1 MKLYNNYF
9 GYLLPVFIISCLLAL
24 STIIN
29 NASATPIIIDGNLND
44 WSDLDRLDLP
54 PGSVSDGYDIY
65 GRFENDQF
73 LLAFRAETG
82 DISTGSTIWLNTDQD
97 TSTGYQIFADPVTGI
112 GVGGMEFNVNIH
124 TDNKPYLYSGA
135 AAETFISPL
144 THVHG
149 IDSSGRKILEISIP
163 NSQINVVASS
173 VDLFFDINDNTF
185 IPTFYTNNNL
195 YNLNKQGLPIANTT
209 DTRVAIIYSQS
220 TANNFFGQ
228 KAYNQLFM
236 SAQMQSVMAGVPFD
250 LLNED
255 DLIDL
260 NKIIQYDALIF
271 PYFANAQESLLP
283 QITENLSHAVHR
295 YKIGLISAGN
305 FLTNTETGA
314 SLSGDAYLTM
324 KNLMG
329 ITRVDGAGPVDITV
343 NASINSHPVLMD
355 YNDGEQMFN
364 YNGAY
369 IDYFAA
375 SAPTE
380 PVTTLAT
387 QSILGGSIE
396 NAILASEKGGARSV
410 HFSTVQLLG
419 DGNMLYPA
427 IQWAVHNTDSTI
439 GLKLSRQDSVFIS
452 RNDMDQ
458 SMFADEINS
467 VEVPLL
473 ALLQTWKANYNFVG
487 SYYINVGN
495 NPTAGEFTDW
505 TISAPLYQQ
514 YLALDNEI
522 GTHSYTH
529 PSDTNILTP
538 TQIQFEFADSIAEIE
553 TQLGLTNLG
562 AAVPGAPENF
572 NTATEVIQH
581 TSYLSGGYAGIG
593 AGFPNAIGYLTPDST
608 KVYLS
613 PNMTFDFTNMDF
625 LKLTAAQTKAKWLSE
640 FDQLSTKAEQ
650 PIIHWPWHDYG
661 VTTSLTKPLLDAN
674 GNPELDENGNP
685 IFVPHYTIDMFESLL
700 SKAFNAGSEFVTA
713 DDFRKRLESFKAA
726 TLTLTRNGD
735 NITAEVT
742 GSNLGR
748 SAIKVDD
755 NKMIKSVDNW
765 YAYNDQYLY
774 LDQDAGSYNIHLG
787 NSQDAVTHISYLPMR
802 ANLTSITGDGQNLS
816 FSFTGEGTVEVE
828 LACTEMPMVTGA
840 DQYNMTG
847 TLLKMEF
854 NAKIA
859 HNAVVQL
866 SCP

>member
-1 MKLYNNYF
+1 MKLYKDYL
-9 GYLLPVFIISCLLAL
+9 GYLLPSLIISCLLAL
-24 STIIN
+24 STITN
-29 NASATPIIIDGNLND
+29 SAFAAPIIIDGNLND

-54 PGSVSDGYDIY
+54 PGSTSNDYDVY

-73 LLAFRAETG
+73 LLAFRAETEE
-82 DISTGSTIWLNTDQD
+82 ISAGSTFWLNTDQN
-97 TSTGYQIFADPVTGI
+97 TSTGYQVYGNI
-112 GVGGMEFNVNIH
+112 GGMEFNVNLIG
-124 TDNKPYLYSGA
+124 DVPYLYSGG
-135 AAETFISPL
+135 AAEVYISPL
-144 THVHG
+144 IYSHG
-149 IDSSGRKILEISIP
+149 VESSGKKVLEVAIP
-163 NSQINVVASS
+163 NSLINVTGNG
-173 VDLFFDINDNTF
+173 VDLLFDINDINF
-185 IPTFYTNNNL
+185 IPSYFSNDNL
-195 YNLNKQGLPIANTT
+195 YTLNKQSLPIANTV
-209 DTRVAIIYSQS
+209 DTRIAIIYSQS
-220 TANNFFGQ
+220 TANNFFDQ

-236 SAQMQSVMAGVPFD
+236 ATQMQSVMAGVPFD

-260 NKIIQYDALIF
+260 NKIIQYDALVF
-271 PYFANAQESLLP
+271 PYFANVQESLLP

-295 YKIGLISAGN
+295 YKIGIISAGN

-314 SLSGDAYLTM
+314 SVPNDAYLTM

-329 ITRVDGAGPVDITV
+329 ITRDNGAGPVDITV
-343 NASINSHPVLMD
+343 NASLDASHQVLID
-355 YNDGEQMFN
+355 YNNGEQMFS
-364 YNGAY
+364 YTSAFV
-369 IDYFAA
+369 DYFKAN
-375 SAPTE
+375 SPTE

-387 QSILGGSIE
+387 QNIAGGSVE

-439 GLKLSRQDSVFIS
+439 GLKLSRQDGLFIS

-458 SMFADEINS
+458 SMFADEINA
-467 VEVPLL
+467 VGVPLL
-473 ALLQTWKANYNFVG
+473 ALLEDWKAKYNFVG
-487 SYYINVGN
+487 SYYINIGN
-495 NPTAGEFTDW
+495 NAAAGKGTDW
-505 TISAPLYQQ
+505 NISGPLYQQ

-529 PSDTNILTP
+529 PHDTNILTP
-538 TQIQFEFADSIAEIE
+538 TEIQFEFADSIAEIE

-562 AAVPGAPENF
+562 TAVPGAPEDF
-572 NTATEVIQH
+572 NTATEIIQH
-581 TSYLSGGYAGIG
+581 TSYLSGGYSGIG

-613 PNMTFDFTNMDF
+613 PNMTFDFTNIEF
-625 LKLTAAQTKAKWLSE
+625 LGLTAAQTKAKWFSE
-640 FDQLSTKAEQ
+640 FDQLSDKAEQ

-661 VTTSLTKPLLDAN
+661 VTTSLSE
-674 GNPELDENGNP
+674 G
-685 IFVPHYTIDMFESLL
+685 YTIDMFESLI
-700 SKAFNAGSEFVTA
+700 SKAYGSEDNKGTEFVTA

-735 NITAEVT
+735 DITTIVT

-755 NKMIKSVDNW
+755 SKVIKSVDNW

-774 LDQDAGSYNIHLG
+774 LDQDGGNYNIHLG
-787 NSQDAVTHISYLPMR
+787 NTQDAVTHISYLPMR

-816 FSFTGEGTVEVE
+816 FSFVGEGTVEVE
-828 LACTEMPMVTGA
+828 LACAGAPMVTGV
-840 DQYNMTG
+840 DSYKLVENNTQLEMTF
-847 TLLKMEF
+847 L
-854 NAKIA
+854 AKTTHTAGI
-859 HNAVVQL
+859 QL